1 MSYLAGLLR
10 RELPAAQG
18 AGTLGAGTLK
28 AGRTT
33 PEGAVVPRLASR
45 FEEPGAPLWPGSGN
59 LAAPM
64 GEDAGPWAGGTP
76 TGTPAGSTRAAAAA
90 SARALEGPAVPR
102 PAPGSAPAAA
112 AAPRPGGVDAARPG
126 AAAPPA
132 VRERRPLPVHAAPPG
147 AAAANHPDG
156 PAPAVPQPGV
166 RPDAAAPGGRHTPVG
181 DAGQLARP
189 AGVVRGEATGWRPA
203 GAPAQRRTETPAP
216 PHDPEAG
223 TVRPRMEPLARREAS
238 PAPEQHIHVHIGR
251 IEVKAVAAP
260 AQRPAAGPPASGLMS
275 LDEYLEGRR

>member
-10 RELPAAQG
+10 RELPAAAPD
-18 AGTLGAGTLK
+18 AGPLGGGSLNAGS
-28 AGRTT
+28 TT

-59 LAAPM
+59 VAAPM
-64 GEDAGPWAGGTP
+64 GEDAGPWAR
-76 TGTPAGSTRAAAAA
+76 GTPAGSTRAAAAA
-90 SARALEGPAVPR
+90 GAPAPEGPAMPR

-112 AAPRPGGVDAARPG
+112 AAPRPGGVDAAQAG
-126 AAAPPA
+126 AVTPPA
-132 VRERRPLPVHAAPPG
+132 VRERRPLAVHAAPPG
-147 AAAANHPDG
+147 AAAANRPDG
-156 PAPAVPQPGV
+156 PVPAVPQPDV
-166 RPDAAAPGGRHTPVG
+166 RPDAAAPGRRHTPVG
-181 DAGQLARP
+181 DAGQLVRP
-189 AGVVRGEATGWRPA
+189 AGVVRAEATGWRPA
-203 GAPAQRRTETPAP
+203 GVPAQRHTETPAP

-238 PAPEQHIHVHIGR
+238 RAPEQHIHVHIGR

-275 LDEYLEGRR
+275 LDEYLKGRR